1 MEALKD
7 FLKIDHSYGDGSGD
21 VHGSG
26 HGSGSC
32 YGYGY
37 GHGYGSGYG
46 YGYGYGYGDGSGIK
60 QIAKQ
65 PVAIIDD
72 IQTIISVVKNNI
84 AKGFI
89 LNPDLTLRPCWIAK
103 RNNLFAHGDTLK
115 DAVRALREKVL
126 QSSSIEERIAKFKE
140 EFPCF
145 NKKIS
150 AKKLFE
156 WHGIL
161 TGSCKAGREAWCK
174 NHGINLTQRYTI
186 HDFIK
191 LTENSYGGD
200 IVKKLK

>member
-7 FLKIDHSYGDGSGD
+7 FLKIDHSYGDGD
-21 VHGSG
+21 
-26 HGSGSC
+26 
-32 YGYGY
+32 
-37 GHGYGSGYG
+37 
-46 YGYGYGYGDGSGIK
+46 GYGDGSGYGSGDGSGYGSGSGSDIK

-103 RNNLFAHGDTLK
+103 GNNLFAHGDTLK

-174 NHGINLTQRYTI
+174 DHGISMKEKITVYE
-186 HDFIK
+186 FIK
-191 LTENSYGGD
+191 LTENAYGGD
-200 IVKKLK
+200 VIKKLKDIEP